1 VIFDPHTRNLYAD
14 DGEFLK
20 TVECPL
26 ALRVQ
31 DLHALPNESPDRFC
45 HHCDRTIR
53 CADDLTDSQMR
64 AELEED
70 EELCIFATPQARH
83 IVLLRPAGAGL
94 GHANPNRSGR
104 PVICTARTLE
114 AINEGAC
121 RGFVPLVR
129 RAGPD
134 STVGPKCMLVQHA
147 DTGHVHAVGDC
158 RDNRWEKDGWTVVA
172 DWFHVRPDR
181 PFPYAA
187 YLVPRGLP
195 LGHRVYLEDLIED
208 VPVVYHSQGDSSRLL
223 ACDATWLGDDF
234 ELEWTP
240 PMPTLG

>member
-1 VIFDPHTRNLYAD
+1 MIFDPQTRNLYAD

-31 DLHALPNESPDRFC
+31 DLQALPNESPDRHC

-70 EELCIFATPQARH
+70 EDLCIFATPQARH
-83 IVLLRPAGAGL
+83 IVLLRPKGV

-104 PVICTARTLE
+104 PVIGTARTLE
-114 AINEGAC
+114 AIIEGSHH
-121 RGFVPLVR
+121 GFVPLVR

-134 STVGPKCMLVQHA
+134 STVGFKCMLVQHTE
-147 DTGHVHAVGDC
+147 TGQVRAVDDY
-158 RDNRWEKDGWTVVA
+158 RDSRWQNDDGWKVVA
-172 DWFHVRPDR
+172 PWFRLRPDR

-195 LGHRVYLEDLIED
+195 LGHRVYIEDLIED
-208 VPVVYHSQGDSSRLL
+208 VPVYWSQGDSNRLL
-223 ACDATWLGDDF
+223 ACKATWVGDDF

-240 PMPTLG
+240 PPEVMG